1 MSKNKVQKKKFRYG
15 KKLQSFLQRTSD
27 GQGTALPVQAREEP
41 GASGKAVI
49 FKSEMDFI
57 SRCILD
63 YPSIET
69 GGQLFGF
76 YTEAGIPVVLYAIGP
91 GRNANHQVAFFNQD
105 IGYLKEMGAKLKDC
119 FGLHHIGEWHSH
131 HQLGLA
137 RPRGHDASTMIN
149 TIREKGLGHF
159 LLCIGNCDGH
169 STTLNPFPCDSRNY
183 YAGQW
188 DMIFADSP
196 VRRPADRLLSGIIVE
211 PETRVARHRDS
222 KLNSV
227 TPSKP
232 IYKAG
237 YWLESKEN
245 NQQLKDM
252 ISYLQ
257 GKNGPGIRTVI
268 KLDSGACV
276 HICSGGV
283 SRRGEEWAEDILFP
297 LGFPER
303 CPVVSRWI
311 RKKPVQMNH
320 VEWDYSGNIFK
331 SFVQYYTNL

>member
-1 MSKNKVQKKKFRYG
+1 MHSPKPTRDYVLTNSEEIDVLSKY
-15 KKLQSFLQRTSD
+15 
-27 GQGTALPVQAREEP
+27 
-41 GASGKAVI
+41 
-49 FKSEMDFI
+49 
-57 SRCILD
+57 ILD
-63 YPSIET
+63 YPNIET
-69 GGQLFGF
+69 GGQLFG
-76 YTEAGIPVVLYAIGP
+76 YWTYDAKPVVLFVLGP
-91 GRNANHQVAFFNQD
+91 GPNAGHHNTFFMQD
-105 IGYLKEMGAKLKDC
+105 LSYLRDCANILKQKY
-119 FGLHHIGEWHSH
+119 GLDHIGEWHSH

-137 RPRGHDASTMIN
+137 RPSGHDASTMIN

-159 LLCIGNCDGH
+159 LLCIGNCDGR